1 MIWRPAVNLHQ
12 LRVFCEVANA
22 RSFTAAAAKL
32 HLTQPATTWQ
42 VKRLEEAYGVRLL
55 DRAGKRIALT
65 EEGKVLLDFAGRL
78 LRLAKETDG
87 ALADLRGLP
96 MGALRVDATY
106 IVGDYYLP
114 GLLEALHRQHPG
126 LAFQIGIG
134 NSSQVIENTL
144 AQRNDIGICAHDPV
158 HPKLEARRILTD
170 VLVAVVGPTH
180 AFARRRGIALRELA
194 GQPLILREQG
204 SSPRRTIDDILARR
218 GITPRVVVES
228 ASTPIIKRFAAN
240 GAGIGILSERV
251 VAKELEE
258 GLLRLVPFK
267 DAEMKY
273 HFYLIRHR
281 DRWAS
286 RSVQA
291 FVEMA
296 QAFQQEPQPAR
307 PRRPNR
313 QPAGLSPAST

>member
-1 MIWRPAVNLHQ
+1 MNLHQ

-144 AQRNDIGICAHDPV
+144 ARRNDIGICAHDPV

-251 VAKELEE
+251 VARELEE

-296 QAFQQEPQPAR
+296 QTFQQEPQPAR
-307 PRRPNR
+307 SRRPNR
-313 QPAGLSPAST
+313 QPTGLSSAST

>member
-1 MIWRPAVNLHQ
+1 MNLHQ

-32 HLTQPATTWQ
+32 HLTQPAATWQ
-42 VKRLEEAYGVRLL
+42 VKRLEEAYGMRLL

-170 VLVAVVGPTH
+170 LLVAVVGPTH

-251 VAKELEE
+251 VAKELDE

-291 FVEMA
+291 FVEMT
-296 QAFQQEPQPAR
+296 QAFQQDPQPAR
-307 PRRPNR
+307 SRRPNR
-313 QPAGLSPAST
+313 QPAGLTPAST

>member
-1 MIWRPAVNLHQ
+1 MNLHQ
-12 LRVFCEVANA
+12 LHIFYEVASA

-32 HLTQPATTWQ
+32 NLTQPAATWQ
-42 VKRLEEAYGVRLL
+42 VKRLEEVYGVRLL
-55 DRAGKRIALT
+55 DRAGKRVSLT
-65 EEGKVLLDFAGRL
+65 EEGKVLADFAGRI
-78 LRLAKETDG
+78 LRLVRETDE

-96 MGALRVDATY
+96 LGTLRIDATY

-114 GLLEALHRQHPG
+114 GLLEALHRQHPD

-144 AQRNDIGICAHDPV
+144 AQRNDIGICAYDPV

-170 VLVAVVGPTH
+170 LLVAVVGPTH
-180 AFARRRGIALRELA
+180 PFARRRRIALRELA

-204 SSPRRTIDDILARR
+204 SSPRRTVDDLFKRH
-218 GITPRVVVES
+218 GVNPRVVVES
-228 ASTPIIKRFAAN
+228 ASTPIMKRFAAS
-240 GAGIGILSERV
+240 GAGVAILSQQV
-251 VAKELEE
+251 VARELQE

-267 DAEMKY
+267 DEEVAY

-286 RSVQA
+286 RSVKA

-296 QAFQQEPQPAR
+296 QVFQQGAQPPR
-307 PRRPNR
+307 SRRPSR
-313 QPAGLSPAST
+313 RSTGLTPAAA